1 MYLLVASGMQMHP
14 VGNRI
19 CSPFGYGYDVVSVN
33 GFPIN
38 PNFSKVLAETAQL
51 QPPLGS
57 RLIGQNNR
65 LFFLLF
71 PWKAYVA

>member
-1 MYLLVASGMQMHP
+1 
-14 VGNRI
+14 
-19 CSPFGYGYDVVSVN
+19 VSVN

-51 QPPLGS
+51 QPPLDS